1 MLFSLV
7 LVLCQRFPAL
17 SPFSIYREAFHDVVS
32 LFEDLKQNLKSE
44 TGNLKSANTMKI
56 GGQVYVEAQ
65 NDDWY

>member
-1 MLFSLV
+1 M
-7 LVLCQRFPAL
+7 CQRFPAL

-32 LFEDLKQNLKSE
+32 LFEDLKQNLKYE

>member
-17 SPFSIYREAFHDVVS
+17 SPFAVYRERFHDVLI

>member
-17 SPFSIYREAFHDVVS
+17 SPFAVYRERFHDVLI
-32 LFEDLKQNLKSE
+32 LFEDLKQNLKSAKG
-44 TGNLKSANTMKI
+44 TAKTMKI

>member
-17 SPFSIYREAFHDVVS
+17 SPFAVYRERFHDVLI
-32 LFEDLKQNLKSE
+32 LFEDLKQNLKSVKG
-44 TGNLKSANTMKI
+44 TAKTMVI
-56 GGQVYVEAQ
+56 DGQVYTEAQ

>member
-44 TGNLKSANTMKI
+44 TGNLKSANTMI
-56 GGQVYVEAQ
+56 IDGQVYTEAQ